1 MIKKVVSDYKIRYY
15 ILVIPL
21 SEKGVNLSLRFKKYS
36 YISMITA
43 FLWMTIVSCMAPSLT
58 LVAIVSILVIM
69 VLYLTETWSDPKE
82 SNVGVGLTINYILLL
97 SVSKIFIMHYLFKI
111 SMKACILN
119 LLTTW
124 VIFFIL
130 SIWINLKIDKDYC
143 WIVFKY
149 NHFGLRV
156 SKSGYIEY
164 SDDPQLWGFLYF
176 INIVLFA
183 MSSIPSLFSEN
194 VKDILLKMYRNE
206 ISFIILLIVCVNLT
220 LLVVNIIYII
230 KSKSK
235 YERLEYVTSSLLLVF
250 LISCVITFRSSLVL
264 SVLTISI
271 IVWIHKKNTKSIDK
285 LLLKLLFYSDL
296 PIAVLLLNMNSM
308 YEISGLGIFFVSV
321 MTIPLFYSAL
331 ILFALT
337 ANYGKMFAI
346 DEAVGYEE
354 VLDRGYIEKSWNIK
368 SLLFVYSIKVIGLF
382 LIESL
387 LFLFVKD
394 HNMWFDYVKNSN
406 WSGVVFVIIGCILS
420 IKTITLFIEKEP
432 GDSTYEK

>member
-1 MIKKVVSDYKIRYY
+1 MDI
-15 ILVIPL
+15 
-21 SEKGVNLSLRFKKYS
+21 GLRLKKYS

-43 FLWMTIVSCMAPSLT
+43 FLWMALVSCMKPSLT
-58 LVAIVSILVIM
+58 PVAIVSILVIM
-69 VLYLTETWSDPKE
+69 VLYLTETWSDPNE
-82 SNVGVGLTINYILLL
+82 SSVGVGLTINYVLLL
-97 SVSKIFIMHYLFKI
+97 SISEIFIMHYLFKI
-111 SMKACILN
+111 STKACILN
-119 LLTTW
+119 LLFTW

-130 SIWINLKIDKDYC
+130 SIWINLKIDKDYY

-156 SKSGYIEY
+156 DKSGYIEY
-164 SDDPQLWGFLYF
+164 SNDPQLWGFLYF

-183 MSSIPSLFSEN
+183 LSSIPMALQVFT
-194 VKDILLKMYRNE
+194 KGIILKMYRNE
-206 ISFIILLIVCVNLT
+206 ISFIIPLIICLSIT
-220 LLVVNIIYII
+220 LLVMNIIQII

-235 YERLEYVTSSLLLVF
+235 YERLECVTSFLLLAF
-250 LISCVITFRSSLVL
+250 LLSCVATFKNSLAL
-264 SVLTISI
+264 SVLAIL
-271 IVWIHKKNTKSIDK
+271 IVFWIHKKSPKSIDK
-285 LLLKLLFYSDL
+285 QLLRLLFYSDL
-296 PIAVLLLNMNSM
+296 PIAVLLLNMNKM

-337 ANYGKMFAI
+337 VNYGKMFAM

-394 HNMWFDYVKNSN
+394 HTIWFDYMKNSS
-406 WSGVVFVIIGCILS
+406 WSGIVLVVIGCILS

-432 GDSTYEK
+432 GGYYL

>member
-1 MIKKVVSDYKIRYY
+1 MDT
-15 ILVIPL
+15 
-21 SEKGVNLSLRFKKYS
+21 NLRLKKYS
-36 YISMITA
+36 YVSMITA
-43 FLWMTIVSCMAPSLT
+43 FLWMALVSYMAPSLT
-58 LVAIVSILVIM
+58 PVAIISILVIII
-69 VLYLTETWSDPKE
+69 LYLTETWSDPKE
-82 SNVGVGLTINYILLL
+82 SNVGVGLTFNYVLLL
-97 SVSKIFIMHYLFKI
+97 SISETLIMHYLFKM

-119 LLTTW
+119 LLFTW
-124 VIFFIL
+124 IIFFIL
-130 SIWINLKIDKDYC
+130 SIWINLNIDKDYY

-156 SKSGYIEY
+156 SKGGYIEY

-183 MSSIPSLFSEN
+183 LSSIPVALQVFTKGIIS
-194 VKDILLKMYRNE
+194 KMYRNE
-206 ISFIILLIVCVNLT
+206 ISFIIPLIICVSIT
-220 LLVVNIIYII
+220 LLVRNIIQII

-235 YERLEYVTSSLLLVF
+235 YERLECVTLSLLLAF
-250 LISCVITFRSSLVL
+250 LLSCVATFKNSLAL
-264 SVLTISI
+264 SVLAIL
-271 IVWIHKKNTKSIDK
+271 IVFWIHKKNPKSIEK
-285 LLLKLLFYSDL
+285 QLLKLLFYSDL
-296 PIAVLLLNMNSM
+296 PIAVLLLNMNRM
-308 YEISGLGIFFVSV
+308 YEVSGLGLFFVGV
-321 MTIPLFYSAL
+321 MTIPLFYSGL
-331 ILFALT
+331 ILFALIV
-337 ANYGKMFAI
+337 NYGKMFAI

-432 GDSTYEK
+432 GDNTYEK

>member
-1 MIKKVVSDYKIRYY
+1 M
-15 ILVIPL
+15 
-21 SEKGVNLSLRFKKYS
+21 RFKKYS
-36 YISMITA
+36 YVSMITA
-43 FLWMTIVSCMAPSLT
+43 FLWMSLVSCMAPKLT
-58 LVAIVSILVIM
+58 PVAIVSILVIM

-82 SNVGVGLTINYILLL
+82 SNVGVGLTINYALLL
-97 SVSKIFIMHYLFKI
+97 SVSEIFIMHYLFKI
-111 SMKACILN
+111 SMKICLLN
-119 LLTTW
+119 LFVTW

-130 SIWINLKIDKDYC
+130 SIYIMLRIDKDYS
-143 WIVFKY
+143 WVIFKY
-149 NHFGLRV
+149 NHFGLKV
-156 SKSGYIEY
+156 GKSGYIGY

-194 VKDILLKMYRNE
+194 VKDVLLKMYRNE

-230 KSKSK
+230 ISKTK
-235 YERLEYVTSSLLLVF
+235 YERLEYITSSLLLVF
-250 LISCVITFRSSLVL
+250 LISCVVTFRNSLVL
-264 SVLTISI
+264 SILTIS
-271 IVWIHKKNTKSIDK
+271 VVLYSYQKKSKSIDK

-296 PIAVLLLNMNSM
+296 PIAVLLLNMNRM
-308 YEISGLGIFFVSV
+308 YGVSGLGIFFVCI

-337 ANYGKMFAI
+337 ANYGKMFAM

-354 VLDRGYIEKSWNIK
+354 VLDKGYIEKSWNIK

-382 LIESL
+382 LTESL

-394 HNMWFDYVKNSN
+394 HNMWFDYVKNSS
-406 WSGVVFVIIGCILS
+406 WSGIVLVVIGCILS

-432 GDSTYEK
+432 GDNTYEK

>member
-1 MIKKVVSDYKIRYY
+1 MDI
-15 ILVIPL
+15 
-21 SEKGVNLSLRFKKYS
+21 GLRLKKYS

-58 LVAIVSILVIM
+58 PVAIVSILVIM

-82 SNVGVGLTINYILLL
+82 SNVGVGLTINYVLLL
-97 SVSKIFIMHYLFKI
+97 SISEIFIMRYLFKI

-119 LLTTW
+119 LLFTW

-130 SIWINLKIDKDYC
+130 SIWINLKIDKDYY

-183 MSSIPSLFSEN
+183 ISSIPVALQVFT
-194 VKDILLKMYRNE
+194 KDIILKMYRNE
-206 ISFIILLIVCVNLT
+206 IPFIILLIVCI
-220 LLVVNIIYII
+220 NIILLIANIIQII

-235 YERLEYVTSSLLLVF
+235 YERLECITSSLLLGF
-250 LISCVITFRSSLVL
+250 LMSCVVTFRNSLAL
-264 SVLTISI
+264 SVLAIL
-271 IVWIHKKNTKSIDK
+271 IVFWIHKKNPKSIEK
-285 LLLKLLFYSDL
+285 QLLKLLFYSDL
-296 PIAVLLLNMNSM
+296 PIVVLLLNMNSM

-382 LIESL
+382 LIESF

-432 GDSTYEK
+432 GDNTYEK

>member
-1 MIKKVVSDYKIRYY
+1 MDI
-15 ILVIPL
+15 
-21 SEKGVNLSLRFKKYS
+21 GLRLKKYS

-43 FLWMTIVSCMAPSLT
+43 FLWMALVSCMAPKLT
-58 LVAIVSILVIM
+58 PVAIVSILVIM
-69 VLYLTETWSDPKE
+69 VLYLTETWSNTKE
-82 SNVGVGLTINYILLL
+82 NNVGVGLTINYVLLL
-97 SVSKIFIMHYLFKI
+97 SVSEIFIMHYLFKI
-111 SMKACILN
+111 SMKTCLIN
-119 LLTTW
+119 LFVTW

-130 SIWINLKIDKDYC
+130 SIYIILRIDKDYS
-143 WIVFKY
+143 WVIFKY
-149 NHFGLRV
+149 NHFGLKV
-156 SKSGYIEY
+156 GKSGYIEY

-183 MSSIPSLFSEN
+183 LSSIPVALQVFTKGIIS
-194 VKDILLKMYRNE
+194 KMYRNE
-206 ISFIILLIVCVNLT
+206 ISFIIPLIICVSIT
-220 LLVVNIIYII
+220 LLVRNIIQII

-235 YERLEYVTSSLLLVF
+235 YERLECVTLSLLLAF
-250 LISCVITFRSSLVL
+250 LLSCVATFKNSLAL
-264 SVLTISI
+264 SVLAIL
-271 IVWIHKKNTKSIDK
+271 IVFWIHKKNPKSIEK
-285 LLLKLLFYSDL
+285 QLLKLLFYSDL
-296 PIAVLLLNMNSM
+296 PIAVLLLNMNRM
-308 YEISGLGIFFVSV
+308 YEVSGLGLFFVGV
-321 MTIPLFYSAL
+321 MTIPLFYSGL
-331 ILFALT
+331 ILFALIV
-337 ANYGKMFAI
+337 NYGKMFAI

-432 GDSTYEK
+432 GDDTYEK

>member
-1 MIKKVVSDYKIRYY
+1 MDI
-15 ILVIPL
+15 
-21 SEKGVNLSLRFKKYS
+21 GLRLKKYS
-36 YISMITA
+36 YVSIITA
-43 FLWMTIVSCMAPSLT
+43 FLWMALVSCMEPSLT
-58 LVAIVSILVIM
+58 PVAIVSILIIM

-82 SNVGVGLTINYILLL
+82 SNVGVGLTINYVLLL
-97 SVSKIFIMHYLFKI
+97 SISEISIMHYLFKI

-119 LLTTW
+119 LLITW

-130 SIWINLKIDKDYC
+130 SIWINLKIDKDYY

-183 MSSIPSLFSEN
+183 ISSIPMALQVFT
-194 VKDILLKMYRNE
+194 KDIILKMYRNE
-206 ISFIILLIVCVNLT
+206 ISFIIPLIVCI
-220 LLVVNIIYII
+220 NIILLIANIIQII

-235 YERLEYVTSSLLLVF
+235 YERLEYVTSSLLLIF
-250 LISCVITFRSSLVL
+250 LMSCVATFRNSLVL
-264 SVLTISI
+264 TMLTIL
-271 IVWIHKKNTKSIDK
+271 IVFWIHKKSPKAIDK

-296 PIAVLLLNMNSM
+296 PIAVLLLNMNRM
-308 YEISGLGIFFVSV
+308 YEISGLGIFFVGV

-337 ANYGKMFAI
+337 ANYGKMFAM

-354 VLDRGYIEKSWNIK
+354 VLDRGYIEKSWDIK

-432 GDSTYEK
+432 GDNTYEK

>member
-1 MIKKVVSDYKIRYY
+1 M
-15 ILVIPL
+15 
-21 SEKGVNLSLRFKKYS
+21 RFKKYS
-36 YISMITA
+36 YVSMITA
-43 FLWMTIVSCMAPSLT
+43 FLWMALISCMAPTLT
-58 LVAIVSILVIM
+58 PVAIVSILIIM
-69 VLYLTETWSDPKE
+69 VLYLTETWSGTKE
-82 SNVGVGLTINYILLL
+82 SNVGVGLTLNYVLLL
-97 SVSKIFIMHYLFKI
+97 SVSEIFIMRYLFKI

-119 LLTTW
+119 LLITW

-156 SKSGYIEY
+156 GKSGYIEY

-183 MSSIPSLFSEN
+183 LSSIPVALQVFT
-194 VKDILLKMYRNE
+194 KDIILKMYRNE
-206 ISFIILLIVCVNLT
+206 ISFIIPLIVCI
-220 LLVVNIIYII
+220 NIILLIANIIQII

-235 YERLEYVTSSLLLVF
+235 YERLECVTLSLLLAF
-250 LISCVITFRSSLVL
+250 LLSCVATFKNSLAL
-264 SVLTISI
+264 SVLAILI
-271 IVWIHKKNTKSIDK
+271 IFWIHKKNPKSIEK
-285 LLLKLLFYSDL
+285 QLLKLLFYSDL

-308 YEISGLGIFFVSV
+308 YEISGLGIFFVCV

-331 ILFALT
+331 ILFALIV
-337 ANYGKMFAI
+337 NYGKMFAI

-382 LIESL
+382 LSEWL

-394 HNMWFDYVKNSN
+394 HNMWFDYVKTSN
-406 WSGVVFVIIGCILS
+406 
-420 IKTITLFIEKEP
+420 
-432 GDSTYEK
+432 

>member
-1 MIKKVVSDYKIRYY
+1 MDR
-15 ILVIPL
+15 
-21 SEKGVNLSLRFKKYS
+21 GLRFKKYS
-36 YISMITA
+36 YVSMITA
-43 FLWMTIVSCMAPSLT
+43 FLWMALVSCMAPKLT
-58 LVAIVSILVIM
+58 PVAIVSILVIM

-82 SNVGVGLTINYILLL
+82 SNVGVGLTINYALLL
-97 SVSKIFIMHYLFKI
+97 SVSEIFIMHYLFKI
-111 SMKACILN
+111 SMKICLLN
-119 LLTTW
+119 LFVTW

-130 SIWINLKIDKDYC
+130 SIYIMLRIDKDYS
-143 WIVFKY
+143 WVIFKY
-149 NHFGLRV
+149 NHFGLKV
-156 SKSGYIEY
+156 GKSGYIGY

-194 VKDILLKMYRNE
+194 VKDVLLKMYRNE

-230 KSKSK
+230 ISKTK
-235 YERLEYVTSSLLLVF
+235 YERLEYITSSLLLVF
-250 LISCVITFRSSLVL
+250 LISCVVTFRNSLVL
-264 SVLTISI
+264 SILTIS
-271 IVWIHKKNTKSIDK
+271 VVLYSYQKKSKSIDK

-296 PIAVLLLNMNSM
+296 PIAVLLLNMNRM
-308 YEISGLGIFFVSV
+308 YGVSGLGIFFVCI

-337 ANYGKMFAI
+337 ANYGKMFAM

-354 VLDRGYIEKSWNIK
+354 VLDKGYIEKSWNIK

-382 LIESL
+382 LTESL

-394 HNMWFDYVKNSN
+394 HNIWFDYVKNSS
-406 WSGVVFVIIGCILS
+406 WSGIVLVVIGCILS

-432 GDSTYEK
+432 GDNTYEK

>member
-1 MIKKVVSDYKIRYY
+1 
-15 ILVIPL
+15 
-21 SEKGVNLSLRFKKYS
+21 
-36 YISMITA
+36 MITA
-43 FLWMTIVSCMAPSLT
+43 FLWMSLVSCMAPKLT
-58 LVAIVSILVIM
+58 PVAIVSILVIM

-82 SNVGVGLTINYILLL
+82 SNVGVGLTINYALLL
-97 SVSKIFIMHYLFKI
+97 SVSEIFIMHYLFKI
-111 SMKACILN
+111 SMKICLLN
-119 LLTTW
+119 LFVTW

-130 SIWINLKIDKDYC
+130 SIYIMLRIDKDYS
-143 WIVFKY
+143 WVIFKY
-149 NHFGLRV
+149 NHFGLKV
-156 SKSGYIEY
+156 GKSGYIGY

-194 VKDILLKMYRNE
+194 VKDVLLKMYRNE

-230 KSKSK
+230 ISKTK
-235 YERLEYVTSSLLLVF
+235 YERLEYITSSLLLVF
-250 LISCVITFRSSLVL
+250 LISCVVTFRNSLVL
-264 SVLTISI
+264 SILTIS
-271 IVWIHKKNTKSIDK
+271 VVLYSYQKKSKSIDK

-296 PIAVLLLNMNSM
+296 PIAVLLLNMNRM
-308 YEISGLGIFFVSV
+308 YGVSGLGIFFVCI

-337 ANYGKMFAI
+337 ANYGKMFAM

-354 VLDRGYIEKSWNIK
+354 VLDKGYIEKSWNIK

-382 LIESL
+382 LTESL

-394 HNMWFDYVKNSN
+394 HNMWFDYVKNSS
-406 WSGVVFVIIGCILS
+406 WSGIVLVVIGCILS

-432 GDSTYEK
+432 GDNTYEK